1 MQNPVKVQIQLK
13 NILSLSTNLNH
24 DCTNYNLCALP
35 ASVTTIAVYISY
47 LVQREVSTSVLYSV
61 YYGIKWEHDLNLF
74 TSIFSEQFIKMIL
87 EGSVRILSK
96 PVKKKERIT
105 SDILKTILRKQYP
118 IDNLQKLR
126 ICCLL
131 LLGYAGF
138 LRFNELAQIRA
149 SHLKFSNSH
158 IEILIESSKTD
169 IYRQGHTVVIARTNN
184 DTCPVVMCEKYLLKA
199 DIALDSDDFIFRS
212 LSFFKSKDTYR
223 LCKINK
229 PLSYTRARELLL
241 EVLTQAGLEQTK
253 FGLHSHRSG
262 GVSEAAHNRIP
273 ERLLK
278 AHGRWKSDIAKD
290 GYIKENM
297 RNRLSVSKNLNI

>member
-1 MQNPVKVQIQLK
+1 
-13 NILSLSTNLNH
+13 
-24 DCTNYNLCALP
+24 
-35 ASVTTIAVYISY
+35 
-47 LVQREVSTSVLYSV
+47 
-61 YYGIKWEHDLNLF
+61 
-74 TSIFSEQFIKMIL
+74 
-87 EGSVRILSK
+87 
-96 PVKKKERIT
+96 
-105 SDILKTILRKQYP
+105 
-118 IDNLQKLR
+118 
-126 ICCLL
+126 
-131 LLGYAGF
+131 
-138 LRFNELAQIRA
+138 
-149 SHLKFSNSH
+149 
-158 IEILIESSKTD
+158 
-169 IYRQGHTVVIARTNN
+169 
-184 DTCPVVMCEKYLLKA
+184 MCEKYLLKA

-241 EVLTQAGLEQTK
+241 EALTQAGLEQTK
-253 FGLHSHRSG
+253 FGLHSLRSG